1 MTSFAGLREL
11 RERLFGFR
19 LQTVASLTH
28 LDRDRLSAIE
38 GGAAPS
44 VYELEVLAEA
54 YGLDSDL
61 LWDEPIVISS
71 EHGGAALASLDEFRD
86 LGDMTRAKLVRAAR
100 AAQDLVTL
108 RKLLGTDVPALPRL
122 APPNPRD
129 EPYQQGASLA
139 HALRT
144 ELGLGLG
151 PIVSLRDLVA
161 KKLPGVSVLAAN
173 LGGDGPAGLGFADS
187 TRGPAI
193 VLNVRGKN
201 ENAAVRRFSLAHE
214 LCHLFVDWNRV
225 EPLASISGYL
235 SDTRLAQEQR
245 ANGFAARF
253 LCPESVVQALHDSRD
268 EDALGVLM
276 DEYKL
281 PYRAAR
287 LYLRNEAKIQLPDV
301 RPSTLPDP
309 ALEVLETLR
318 AVADFPLDEVPLER
332 RGPLAELA
340 VRAWCRGKIGRD
352 ACARYLG
359 VTPGSAIER
368 VADFFDQEMVDE
380 VLAS

>member
-1 MTSFAGLREL
+1 M
-11 RERLFGFR
+11 FGFR
-19 LQTVASLTH
+19 LQTVADLSELG
-28 LDRDRLSAIE
+28 RDRLTAIE
-38 GGAAPS
+38 GGDAPS
-44 VYELEVLAEA
+44 VYELERLADV

-61 LWDEPIVISS
+61 LWDDPIVIDS
-71 EHGGAALASLDEFRD
+71 EHGAAALASLDEFRG
-86 LGDMTRAKLVRAAR
+86 LGDMTRAKLVRSAR

-108 RKLLGTDVPALPRL
+108 RKLLGLSVPALPKL
-122 APPNPRD
+122 AASNPLD
-129 EPYQQGASLA
+129 EPFQQGASLA

-144 ELGLGLG
+144 HLGLLLK
-151 PIVSLRDLVA
+151 PIDSMRDLIA
-161 KKLPGVSVLAAN
+161 IKLPGVAVLAAN
-173 LGGDGPAGLGFADS
+173 LGSDGPAGLGFADS

-193 VLNVRGKN
+193 VLNLRGKN

-214 LCHLFVDWNRV
+214 LCHLLADWNRV

-235 SDTRLAQEQR
+235 SESGLAQEQR
-245 ANGFAARF
+245 ANAFAVRF
-253 LCPESVVQALHDSRD
+253 LCPESVVQGLHALRD
-268 EDALGVLM
+268 EDALSVLM

-301 RPSTLPDP
+301 GPAMLPDP
-309 ALEVLETLR
+309 ALEAQETLR
-318 AVADFPLDEVPLER
+318 AVADFPLDEVPYER

-359 VTPGSAIER
+359 VTAGSEIER
-368 VADFFDQEMVDE
+368 VADFFDEE
-380 VLAS
+380 LPAEELAS